1 MNPKI
6 VSISAN
12 ELLHR
17 NRINQ
22 AIMTRYDCVNRDELF
37 RFLQF
42 CDATRGRVTQ
52 PPLLS
57 HFVYYAILIESRVFL
72 LAPVLE

>member
-1 MNPKI
+1 
-6 VSISAN
+6 
-12 ELLHR
+12 
-17 NRINQ
+17 
-22 AIMTRYDCVNRDELF
+22 MTRYDCVNRDKLF

-57 HFVYYAILIESRVFL
+57 HFVYYAISIETRVFML
-72 LAPVLE
+72 THMLE